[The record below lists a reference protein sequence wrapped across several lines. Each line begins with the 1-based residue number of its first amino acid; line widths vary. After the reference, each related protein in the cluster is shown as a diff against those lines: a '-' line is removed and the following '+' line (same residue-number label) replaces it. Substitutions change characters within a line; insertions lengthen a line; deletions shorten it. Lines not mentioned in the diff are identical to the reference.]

1 MGSGY
6 GYINSSGKMV
16 IKAQY
21 NSAEDFSEGAA
32 LVTING
38 TSHYIDKKGKF
49 FCSIQAIKKTGS
61 LSRRDWRLLKQELTM
76 ALLIRKGN

>member
-1 MGSGY
+1 MDTL
-6 GYINSSGKMV
+6 ILPGKMV

-49 FCSIQAIKKTGS
+49 FCSIQAIKKRGVF
-61 LSRRDWRLLKQELTM
+61 LGG
-76 ALLIRKGN
+76 IGGC